1 MYGCGFAAF
10 AALLLFTLLS
20 YRQFQQSIG
29 EQIKVWNFA
38 RQGWKD
44 GIWHPL
50 VSPTAASE
58 TAGRYQYNGDAAID
72 PASGAGTLDEFHHK
86 LRDIS
91 ARDIPIGFVFRPLAH
106 FFHLEGDRKHAQRV
120 VFEGSVVKPVVEGDR
135 ARMLAPAQTPAL
147 PGQTPEQAALREA
160 REVAALVRL
169 EADAL
174 TKSGVDAA
182 PASILQPGLTY
193 ATGVEPATLDKSFPS
208 ISDDFVWTYTKNPAG
223 VWPPTWL
230 PQGSASLAE
239 NKPIK
244 AGLDRLFADASTSL
258 QGSEA
263 SLNVVR
269 GLRDDLR
276 EFRARETR
284 LNELARTDDRT
295 DLDAKMHGRLDELKM
310 TKAAIDAKLKAAHA
324 GGLLK
329 EDSLSKAYSE
339 LVDQSKV
346 QSEDAFKIVHDAAA
360 GAGAGPQAKLFPEII
375 MYLDKSHD
383 VLVARISNSFQPD
396 EVTELA
402 SLDALLKDFGDGRR
416 MYEVRTKQYADAEA
430 ESAREDDAGSLLG
443 RDWGPLVALR
453 ERIDKARAASQ
464 ATQEMLGGKFDAC
477 AYFYDRALERRT
489 GVLAT
494 RYVSQ
499 TRTAFDQK
507 FGYPLVKGGGGRMN
521 REQLAEAGTLL
532 AEWQKDLKS
541 DNLKLVPNVP
551 AQKLKAFATDT
562 EKLGGIIEAVE
573 ANVTIELVGYA
584 DSPDK
589 SGLDRLRKVVID
601 GTTHDTSTAGNIE
614 VGSGSVF
621 NAYRMTFLDY
631 STGAQESYPLSVDG
645 YELATRTHGNGK
657 VKVTVPRIGLPIF
670 LSVKADRAVPD
681 MNSLPAKQKI
691 LADLN

>member
-1 MYGCGFAAF
+1 M
-10 AALLLFTLLS
+10 
-20 YRQFQQSIG
+20 
-29 EQIKVWNFA
+29 
-38 RQGWKD
+38 
-44 GIWHPL
+44 
-50 VSPTAASE
+50 
-58 TAGRYQYNGDAAID
+58 
-72 PASGAGTLDEFHHK
+72 
-86 LRDIS
+86 
-91 ARDIPIGFVFRPLAH
+91 
-106 FFHLEGDRKHAQRV
+106 
-120 VFEGSVVKPVVEGDR
+120 
-135 ARMLAPAQTPAL
+135 
-147 PGQTPEQAALREA
+147 
-160 REVAALVRL
+160 
-169 EADAL
+169 
-174 TKSGVDAA
+174 
-182 PASILQPGLTY
+182 
-193 ATGVEPATLDKSFPS
+193 
-208 ISDDFVWTYTKNPAG
+208 
-223 VWPPTWL
+223 
-230 PQGSASLAE
+230 
-239 NKPIK
+239 
-244 AGLDRLFADASTSL
+244 
-258 QGSEA
+258 
-263 SLNVVR
+263 
-269 GLRDDLR
+269 
-276 EFRARETR
+276 
-284 LNELARTDDRT
+284 
-295 DLDAKMHGRLDELKM
+295 
-310 TKAAIDAKLKAAHA
+310 
-324 GGLLK
+324 
-329 EDSLSKAYSE
+329 
-339 LVDQSKV
+339 
-346 QSEDAFKIVHDAAA
+346 
-360 GAGAGPQAKLFPEII
+360 
-375 MYLDKSHD
+375 
-383 VLVARISNSFQPD
+383 VARISNSFQPE

-402 SLDALLKDFGDGRR
+402 TLDALLKDFGDGRR

-430 ESAREDDAGSLLG
+430 EAAREDDAGSLLG

-453 ERIDKARAASQ
+453 ERI
-464 ATQEMLGGKFDAC
+464 GKFDAC

-499 TRTAFDQK
+499 SRTAFDQK

-541 DNLKLVPNVP
+541 DNLKLVPNAP
-551 AQKLKAFATDT
+551 AQKLKAFAADT

-621 NAYRMTFLDY
+621 NAYHMTFLDY